1 MKISYDKAKVVAPIG
16 LVFFL
21 ISSGAFGWGER
32 LYVGNSVFN
41 ACKSIPVLS
50 APNPDSQVVGQLSFG
65 ESVKVRSHEGI
76 YELPDSDA
84 QSLARQKKR
93 SSSRNDEDG
102 GKEIKPHTYKRPAWI
117 GIGNNKFVIAACLV
131 DGDLIK
137 KQDPEQS
144 MAKIASI
151 DGSSKAK
158 KGFTEEEEGDVV
170 AMKGAAGKAISGKPQ
185 IGSMN
190 DYLAGLFAVDT
201 RAQLEGFRKEGK
213 LGEYTK

>member
-1 MKISYDKAKVVAPIG
+1 MKISYAKAVAPIG
-16 LVFFL
+16 LCICL

-32 LYVGNSVFN
+32 LYVGKSAFN

-65 ESVKVRSHEGI
+65 ESVKVRSHEGV

-102 GKEIKPHTYKRPAWI
+102 GKEINPNSYKRPAWI
-117 GIGNNKFVIAACLV
+117 GIGKNKFVIAACLI
-131 DGDLIK
+131 DADLIK

-144 MAKIASI
+144 KAKVASI
-151 DGSSKAK
+151 AGSSKAK
-158 KGFTEEEEGDVV
+158 KGFTDDEEGDVV
-170 AMKGAAGKAISGKPQ
+170 VMKGAAGKAVSGRPQ

-190 DYLAGLFAVDT
+190 DYLAGLFAVNT
-201 RAQLEGFRKEGK
+201 RAQLESFRKEGK

>member
-50 APNPDSQVVGQLSFG
+50 APNPDSRVVRQLSFG
-65 ESVKVRSHEGI
+65 ESVKVQSHEGV

-93 SSSRNDEDG
+93 SSGSRNEDDA
-102 GKEIKPHTYKRPAWI
+102 KAINPNTYKRPAWI
-117 GIGNNKFVIAACLV
+117 GIGNNEFVIAACLV
-131 DGDLIK
+131 DADLMK
-137 KQDPEQS
+137 KQNPEQ
-144 MAKIASI
+144 AKARLASLK
-151 DGSSKAK
+151 GVKVK

-170 AMKGAAGKAISGKPQ
+170 VMKGAAGKAKKGVAQ
-185 IGSMN
+185 TGSID
-190 DYLAGLFAVDT
+190 DYLAGLSAVDT
-201 RAQLEGFRKEGK
+201 RGQLGSFRKEGK
-213 LGEYTK
+213 LGEYSN

>member
-50 APNPDSQVVGQLSFG
+50 APNPDSQVVGHLSFG
-65 ESVKVRSHEGI
+65 ESVKVRSHEGV

-102 GKEIKPHTYKRPAWI
+102 GKEINPNSYKRPAWI

-131 DGDLIK
+131 DADLIK

-144 MAKIASI
+144 KAKLASI
-151 DGSSKAK
+151 DSSKAK
-158 KGFTEEEEGDVV
+158 KGFTDDEEGDVV
-170 AMKGAAGKAISGKPQ
+170 VMKGAAGKAKSGKPQ

>member
-1 MKISYDKAKVVAPIG
+1 MKIYFVKAKSLT
-16 LVFFL
+16 LVSL
-21 ISSGAFGWGER
+21 ILLLFSATSFGWGER
-32 LYVGNSVFN
+32 LHVGNTVFN

-65 ESVKVRSHEGI
+65 ESVKVRSHEGV

-93 SSSRNDEDG
+93 SSSGRNEDG
-102 GKEIKPHTYKRPAWI
+102 GKEINPNSYKRPAWI

-131 DGDLIK
+131 DADLIK
-137 KQDPEQS
+137 KQNVEQAE
-144 MAKIASI
+144 AKIASI
-151 DGSSKAK
+151 KGSSKAK

-170 AMKGAAGKAISGKPQ
+170 VMKGAAGKAKSGKPQ

>member
-1 MKISYDKAKVVAPIG
+1 MKIDFGKAKHLTLVSLI
-16 LVFFL
+16 LVFF
-21 ISSGAFGWGER
+21 SGTTFGWGER
-32 LYVGNSVFN
+32 LHKGNTAFN

-65 ESVKVRSHEGI
+65 ESVKVRSHEGV

-93 SSSRNDEDG
+93 SSGSRNEDDA
-102 GKEIKPHTYKRPAWI
+102 KAINPNTYKRPAWI

-131 DGDLIK
+131 DADLIK

-144 MAKIASI
+144 MAKVASI

-170 AMKGAAGKAISGKPQ
+170 VMKGAAGKAKSGKPQ

>member
-1 MKISYDKAKVVAPIG
+1 MNIDFGKAKHLTLVSLI
-16 LVFFL
+16 LVFF
-21 ISSGAFGWGER
+21 SSTTFGWGER
-32 LYVGNSVFN
+32 LHKGKTVFN

-65 ESVKVRSHEGI
+65 ESVKVQSHEGV

-84 QSLARQKKR
+84 QSLKRQKKR
-93 SSSRNDEDG
+93 ASG
-102 GKEIKPHTYKRPAWI
+102 ATEIRPNSYKRPAWI

-131 DGDLIK
+131 HADLIK

-144 MAKIASI
+144 KAKLASL
-151 DGSSKAK
+151 DSSKAK

-170 AMKGAAGKAISGKPQ
+170 VMKGAAGKAITGKPQ
-185 IGSMN
+185 IETMN
-190 DYLAGLFAVDT
+190 DYLAGLVAVDT

>member
-1 MKISYDKAKVVAPIG
+1 MKISLYKAQAVVPIG
-16 LVFFL
+16 LVVFL

-32 LYVGNSVFN
+32 LYLGNSVFN

-50 APNPDSQVVGQLSFG
+50 APNPDSRVVRQLSFG
-65 ESVKVRSHEGI
+65 ESVKVQSHEGV

-93 SSSRNDEDG
+93 SSGSRNEDDA
-102 GKEIKPHTYKRPAWI
+102 KAINPNSYKRPAWI

-131 DGDLIK
+131 DADLIK

-144 MAKIASI
+144 KAKLASI
-151 DGSSKAK
+151 DSSKAK
-158 KGFTEEEEGDVV
+158 KGFTDDEEGDVV
-170 AMKGAAGKAISGKPQ
+170 VMKGAAGKAITGKPQ
-185 IGSMN
+185 IGTMN

-201 RAQLEGFRKEGK
+201 RAQLDGFRKEGK

>member
-1 MKISYDKAKVVAPIG
+1 MKISDDKAKVVAPIG

-32 LYVGNSVFN
+32 LHIGNTVFN

-50 APNPDSQVVGQLSFG
+50 APNPDSQVVGHLSFG
-65 ESVKVRSHEGI
+65 ESVKVRSYEGV

-102 GKEIKPHTYKRPAWI
+102 GKEINPNSYKRPAWI

-131 DGDLIK
+131 DANLMK
-137 KQDPEQS
+137 KQNPEQ
-144 MAKIASI
+144 AKARLASLK
-151 DGSSKAK
+151 GVKVK

-170 AMKGAAGKAISGKPQ
+170 VMKGAAGKAKKGVAQ
-185 IGSMN
+185 TGSID
-190 DYLAGLFAVDT
+190 DYLTGLSAVDT
-201 RAQLEGFRKEGK
+201 RGQLGSFREEGR
-213 LGEYTK
+213 LGEYSN

>member
-1 MKISYDKAKVVAPIG
+1 MKIDFVKDKRST
-16 LVFFL
+16 LVSL
-21 ISSGAFGWGER
+21 ILLLFSSTTFGWGEG

-50 APNPDSQVVGQLSFG
+50 APNPDSRVVGQLSFG
-65 ESVKVRSHEGI
+65 ESVKVQSHEGV

-93 SSSRNDEDG
+93 SSGSRNEDDA
-102 GKEIKPHTYKRPAWI
+102 KEINPNSYKRPAWI

-131 DGDLIK
+131 DANLIK

-144 MAKIASI
+144 QAKLASI
-151 DGSSKAK
+151 DSSKAK

-170 AMKGAAGKAISGKPQ
+170 VMKGAAGKAITGKPQ
-185 IGSMN
+185 IGTMN

-201 RAQLEGFRKEGK
+201 RTQLDGFRKEGK

>member
-1 MKISYDKAKVVAPIG
+1 MKISYDKAKAVVPIG
-16 LVFFL
+16 LVVFL

-50 APNPDSQVVGQLSFG
+50 APNPDSLVVGQLSFG
-65 ESVKVRSHEGI
+65 ESVKVRSHEGV

-102 GKEIKPHTYKRPAWI
+102 GKEINPNSYKRPAWI

-131 DGDLIK
+131 DADLIK
-137 KQDPEQS
+137 KQNVEQAE
-144 MAKIASI
+144 AKIASI
-151 DGSSKAK
+151 KGSSKAK
-158 KGFTEEEEGDVV
+158 KGFTDDEEGDVV
-170 AMKGAAGKAISGKPQ
+170 VMKGAAGKAITGKPQ
-185 IGSMN
+185 IGTMN
-190 DYLAGLFAVDT
+190 VYLAGLFAVDT
-201 RAQLEGFRKEGK
+201 RAQLESFRMEGK

>member
-1 MKISYDKAKVVAPIG
+1 MKIDFAKAKYLTFVSLI
-16 LVFFL
+16 LVFF
-21 ISSGAFGWGER
+21 SGTTFGWGER
-32 LYVGNSVFN
+32 LHKGNTVFN

-65 ESVKVRSHEGI
+65 ESVKVRSHEGV

-102 GKEIKPHTYKRPAWI
+102 GKEINPNSYKRPAWI

-131 DGDLIK
+131 DADLIK

-144 MAKIASI
+144 KAKLASI
-151 DGSSKAK
+151 DSSKAK
-158 KGFTEEEEGDVV
+158 KGFTDDEEGDVV
-170 AMKGAAGKAISGKPQ
+170 VMKGAAGKAITGKPQ
-185 IGSMN
+185 IGTMN
-190 DYLAGLFAVDT
+190 DYLADLFAVDT
-201 RAQLEGFRKEGK
+201 RSQLDGFRKEGK

>member
-1 MKISYDKAKVVAPIG
+1 MKIDSDKAKYLTLVSLI
-16 LVFFL
+16 LVFF
-21 ISSGAFGWGER
+21 SSTTSGWGER
-32 LYVGNSVFN
+32 LHIGNTVFN

-50 APNPDSQVVGQLSFG
+50 APNPDSQVVGQMSFR
-65 ESVKVRSHEGI
+65 ESVKVRSHEGV

-102 GKEIKPHTYKRPAWI
+102 GKEINPNSYKRPAWI

-137 KQDPEQS
+137 KQNVEQAE
-144 MAKIASI
+144 AKIASI
-151 DGSSKAK
+151 KDSSKAK

-170 AMKGAAGKAISGKPQ
+170 VMKGAAGKAKKGVAQ
-185 IGSMN
+185 TGSID
-190 DYLAGLFAVDT
+190 DYLAGLSVVDT
-201 RAQLEGFRKEGK
+201 KGQLGSFRKEGK
-213 LGEYTK
+213 LGEYSN